1 MSSHTQLLQR
11 WIAVLLAAIGI
22 LATLMMYQ
30 LWRDSQTDLQLP
42 PGNVDASTIRIER
55 EGFEDITLA
64 RNGASWSIKTPCEL
78 SANEQRLEPL
88 LGALTP
94 GVHQYEA
101 SEVDLQAAGL
111 VSPLAIVTINE
122 TAYRIGNTDL
132 SGERRYVQRGNQVAF
147 VPEWVLSLVNGGIT
161 ALADLAVFAEPI
173 EQLTLTDDQGSEI
186 VLSTADQLRPWQDL
200 SAQQIITW
208 PPEDTAPQ
216 PSLQLSASATN
227 GDSLLYTVYNTEKFT
242 ALKLTGKTLAGKT
255 LAGKS
260 CTYILPLDTLPN

>member
-1 MSSHTQLLQR
+1 MSTHTQLLQR

-30 LWRDSQTDLQLP
+30 LWRDSQTALQLP
-42 PGNVDASTIRIER
+42 PGTADAATIRIER
-55 EGFEDITLA
+55 EGSDDITLA
-64 RNGASWSIKTPCEL
+64 RNGASWFIETPCEL

-101 SEVDLQAAGL
+101 SDVDLQAAGL
-111 VSPLAIVTINE
+111 VSPLATVTINE

-147 VPEWVLSLVNGGIT
+147 VPEWVLSLVNGGVT
-161 ALADLAVFAEPI
+161 ALADLAVFADPL

-208 PPEDTAPQ
+208 PPEDTALPQ
-216 PSLQLSASATN
+216 PSLQISASATN

-242 ALKLTGKTLAGKT
+242 ALTLAGKT
-255 LAGKS
+255 LSGKS
-260 CTYILPLDTLPN
+260 CAYILPLDTLPN